1 MYAFVAHECEWELI
15 LLNVVDRINTLFTLP
30 ILEKRIVKA
39 TRRTLPKVTVELVGS
54 DDVAADD
61 VAD

>member
-1 MYAFVAHECEWELI
+1 M
-15 LLNVVDRINTLFTLP
+15 LLNVVDRIYTLFTLP
-30 ILEKRIVKA
+30 ILKKGIVKA
-39 TRRTLPKVTVELVGS
+39 TRWTLPKVTVELIGS